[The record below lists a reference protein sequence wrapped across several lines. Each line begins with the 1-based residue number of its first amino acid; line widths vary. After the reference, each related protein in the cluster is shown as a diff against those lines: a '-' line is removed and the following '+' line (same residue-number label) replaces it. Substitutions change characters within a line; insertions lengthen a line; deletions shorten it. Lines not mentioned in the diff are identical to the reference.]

1 MAAAKVSSEVKKRG
15 IIDNVKARA
24 QSLWAHV
31 DEVRNATIHPSCEEL
46 MLCYA
51 VPTVSYFAAAG
62 WGHMLKSYA

>member
-31 DEVRNATIHPSCEEL
+31 DEVRNATIHPSCKRL
-46 MLCYA
+46 IYA
-51 VPTVSYFAAAG
+51 MQYPTYHISLLRVG
-62 WGHMLKSYA
+62 DIC